1 VWERVKKLREEGKL
15 SPESHDD
22 DEPSALAFTPYDI
35 EEEEEK
41 IVEGPIVQREP
52 LIISVVKSWEPV
64 SDEDLFENQEYYM
77 KSNGTVGESTT
88 TTTTN
93 DEVKRLVYKKNDE

>member
-1 VWERVKKLREEGKL
+1 
-15 SPESHDD
+15 
-22 DEPSALAFTPYDI
+22 LAFTPYDI

>member
-1 VWERVKKLREEGKL
+1 MWERVKKLRKEGKL
-15 SPESHDD
+15 SPELHDD

-41 IVEGPIVQREP
+41 IVEAPIVQREP
-52 LIISVVKSWEPV
+52 LIINIEKSWEPV
-64 SDEDLFENQEYYM
+64 SDDELFENQEYYI
-77 KSNGTVGESTT
+77 KSNGTGEESTT

-93 DEVKRLVYKKNDE
+93 DGVKRLVYKKNDE

>member
-1 VWERVKKLREEGKL
+1 M
-15 SPESHDD
+15 
-22 DEPSALAFTPYDI
+22 AFTPYDI

-41 IVEGPIVQREP
+41 IVEAPIVQREP

-64 SDEDLFENQEYYM
+64 SDDDLFENQEYYM
-77 KSNGTVGESTT
+77 KSNGTIGESTT

-93 DEVKRLVYKKNDE
+93 DGVKRLVYKKNDE